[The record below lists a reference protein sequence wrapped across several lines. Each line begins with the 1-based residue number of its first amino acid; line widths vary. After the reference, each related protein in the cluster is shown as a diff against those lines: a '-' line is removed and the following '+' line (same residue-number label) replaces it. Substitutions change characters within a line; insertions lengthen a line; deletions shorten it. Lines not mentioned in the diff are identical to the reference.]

1 MKIYTKKSIK
11 SLIYGLTILFILILL
26 SGCDNNKNSEN
37 VGNNDKVNFSRTS
50 INKNEIEH
58 DGEDDGNVINNSGND
73 DNTTNNNENSNKT
86 IKETELSSFST
97 PLKSGVANRITNIKL
112 TCGKINEKVLQ
123 NGETFSFNQIVG
135 PCTAEEGYKE
145 AEIYVNKQI
154 KFALGGGNCQVST
167 TLYNAALAIPRN

>member
-1 MKIYTKKSIK
+1 MKKFVKI
-11 SLIYGLTILFILILL
+11 LIYICILL
-26 SGCDNNKNSEN
+26 CTSFLLFGCGKNENFENTANN
-37 VGNNDKVNFSRTS
+37 GDKANISRTS
-50 INKNEIEH
+50 ITKDLQDYTI
-58 DGEDDGNVINNSGND
+58 D
-73 DNTTNNNENSNKT
+73 DNSKDQNNTENSSATDNSKKT
-86 IKETELSSFST
+86 AKETELSSFNT

-154 KFALGGGNCQVST
+154 KYALGGGNCQVST
-167 TLYNAALAIPRN
+167 TLYNAVLAVPRN